1 MADDATIIA
10 EHEARVTEQAAKLTR
25 QAALVGEQAAA
36 IEGLKERLDALLAR
50 SSRERATP
58 TATATPAWRRWER
71 HARPSQP
78 SPSLRRHE
86 PPQSPFAR

>member
-10 EHEARVTEQAAKLTR
+10 EHAARVTEQAAKLTR

-36 IEGLKERLDALLAR
+36 IEGLKARLDALLAR
-50 SSRERATP
+50 SSWARSTP
-58 TATATPAWRRWER
+58 TAAPAWRRWER
-71 HARPSQP
+71 HGRPSQP
-78 SPSLRRHE
+78 SPSLRRRE